1 MPFKDYSAKQ
11 KKLARVAAPRDAIT
25 GEDFKE
31 LRKAG
36 GGMVKFQGG
45 GDIDVRVI
53 ELEEML
59 NAAREAGNDDL
70 VEELESDLFKERGY
84 KDGGRVKGY
93 RHGMSVSSDGMGRGC
108 GAAVKGKKFSGT
120 F

>member
-36 GGMVKFQGG
+36 GGMVRFQDG
-45 GDIDVRVI
+45 GDVDARVI

-59 NAAREAGNDDL
+59 SAAMEAGNDDL
-70 VEELESDLFKERGY
+70 VEELKSDLFKERGY

-93 RHGMSVSSDGMGRGC
+93 RYGMSVSSDGMGRGC
-108 GAAVKGKKFSGT
+108 GSAVKGKKFSGT